1 MLRFSIW
8 KILGIL
14 AVLFFG
20 FMLALPNAL
29 PNTFMGVAPD
39 QPRSQSAE
47 DLSAFQE
54 ARNQAAEAWW
64 PGLFPDKKVKLGLDL
79 QGGVYLL
86 MELDPEEVVA
96 NRMEIIQRDVRL
108 ALRGAGA
115 ADRINARIER
125 SEDQLLV
132 TLRETTE
139 AQEAVRRINRDA
151 NAPVQGAIGG
161 QRELD
166 VQSTGNG
173 RLRVTMTAAAREALV
188 QDAQR
193 KTIEIVRRRIDP
205 DGVSEISVQPQ
216 GDNRIVLESP
226 GEADPQRIKNIL
238 GQAGRMTFNLVSSSQ
253 TDLETALAG
262 RVRPG
267 YNLLYDIDTGFPLL
281 VNDTPIVTG
290 SDIATA
296 AQEFDIQR
304 GNAVIVT
311 FRLNAAG
318 ARRFGDATAENTG
331 RQFAI
336 VLDDRVMSA
345 PRINEPI
352 FGGNVQITGSF
363 TIEEAQDL
371 AAIIEAGELPAK
383 LQFINE
389 RTISP
394 TLGEDSIR
402 AGTTAS
408 IIGLILVAFFMIFA
422 YSRLGIYAVLSLMA
436 NIMLILGALSGLGAT
451 LTLPGIAGIILTIGM
466 AVDANVLVFERIREE
481 SRSGRGAMTAVQAG
495 YERALSAIL
504 DANIT
509 TFIAAVMLYSFGSG
523 PVKGFAVTLA
533 IGILTSVFTAFVV
546 TRWFTSLWLDR
557 ARPKKLAI

>member
-1 MLRFSIW
+1 MLQFSKW
-8 KILGIL
+8 KIGTIF
-14 AVLFFG
+14 AVLLIG

-29 PNTFMGVAPD
+29 PASFMGVAPD
-39 QPRSQSAE
+39 QPRSQSAV
-47 DLSAFQE
+47 DLAAFDAE
-54 ARNQAAEAWW
+54 RAAAEESWW
-64 PGLFPDKKVKLGLDL
+64 PTFFPDKKVKLGLDL

-86 MELDPEEVVA
+86 MEIEPDEVVA
-96 NRMEIIQRDVRL
+96 NRLSNFQIDIVAALGERPRVTRDPLEQSDGII
-108 ALRGAGA
+108 
-115 ADRINARIER
+115 
-125 SEDQLLV
+125 
-132 TLRETTE
+132 TLRLKDPSQSDE
-139 AQEAVRRINRDA
+139 AQRRLREIN
-151 NAPVQGAIGG
+151 PPMQGAIGG
-161 QRELD
+161 QREYS
-166 VQSTGNG
+166 VQDNGNG
-173 RLRVTMTAAAREALV
+173 RFSITMTAAAREAAIK
-188 QDAQR
+188 DAQS

-216 GDNRIVLESP
+216 GNNRIVLESP
-226 GEADPQRIKNIL
+226 GEADPQRIKDIL
-238 GQAGRMTFNLVSSSQ
+238 SQAGRMTFNLVSSSQ
-253 TDLETALAG
+253 TDLETAIGG

-267 YNLLYDIDTGFPLL
+267 YTLLTNTDNGFPLL
-281 VNDTPIVTG
+281 INNTPIVTG

-296 AQEFDIQR
+296 AQEFDTQ
-304 GNAVIVT
+304 GTNSVIVT

-318 ARRFGDATAENTG
+318 AKRFGDATAQNVG

-345 PRINEPI
+345 PNIREPI
-352 FGGNVQITGSF
+352 FGGNVQITGNF
-363 TIEEAQDL
+363 TIDEAQDL

-383 LQFINE
+383 IQFINE

-402 AGTTAS
+402 AGSTAS
-408 IIGLILVAFFMIFA
+408 IIGLILVALFMIFA

-436 NIMLILGALSGLGAT
+436 NIMLILGALSGVGAT

-509 TFIAAVMLYSFGSG
+509 TFIAAAMLYSFGSG

-546 TRWFTSLWLDR
+546 TRLFTWMWLNS